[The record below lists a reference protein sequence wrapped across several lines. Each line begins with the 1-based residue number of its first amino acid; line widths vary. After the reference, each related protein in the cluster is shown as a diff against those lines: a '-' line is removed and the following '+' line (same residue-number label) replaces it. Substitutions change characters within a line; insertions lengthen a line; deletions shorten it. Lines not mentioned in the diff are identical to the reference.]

1 MRIPVPRP
9 RSLAAQL
16 FAMQAVL
23 IAVVVAGYALFTYV
37 SDRGQ
42 AEDAAR
48 VQARAVARAVADS
61 PSVREAIGTPDPT
74 AELQPYALRVMAD
87 TEVDFVTIMSPRG
100 IRWTHPDQDQIGK
113 HFLGNTERALKG
125 ETFTETY
132 KGTLGYSVRAVT
144 PVEDDRGRVI
154 GLVSAGIQVEKI
166 SERAQSQLTALL
178 VVAGG
183 ALALGAVGT
192 YVINARLRRHT
203 HGMNAAELSR
213 MHDYH
218 EAALHAVREG
228 LLMLDGQYRVALIND
243 GGRELLGVSSQ
254 DEVIGRSVADLG
266 LPAPLTGAL
275 LSSEP
280 RVDEVHLTST
290 RVLVVNTSPVSGGE
304 QRGTVVTL
312 RDVTQ
317 LQSLMGELDSERGFT
332 QALRSQAHEAANRLH
347 TVVSLIEL
355 GRAEQAVDFATA
367 ELELAQALTDQVV
380 AAVSEPVLAALLL
393 GKTAQA
399 NERGVELVV
408 SEDSRLDDGLLPES
422 LPSRDLVTILGN
434 LIDNAMDAAQG
445 SVRARVT
452 VTAYTAGAGGGDGSA
467 GTRGGAGS
475 SGAVGGSGTGGAA
488 DPAGATGTA
497 GGPSLA
503 GTDGSSGTAGRADP
517 TGTAGRGDGHGH
529 TGAVEGSG
537 KACGADPAGTAGAA
551 GGSGTAGDADSA
563 STAGMAEGP
572 GPAGTDGS
580 SGTAGWADSAGTAG
594 TADGRG
600 TAGAVGGSG
609 NGGGADPAGTAGAAG
624 GPGTAGDA
632 DSASTAGMAEGPG
645 PAGTDGSSGTAGR
658 ADSAGTA
665 GTADGRGT
673 AGAVGGSGNGGG
685 ADPAG
690 TAGAAGGPGT
700 AGSSGKADWASPA
713 GMTGRAGGPGRAGAD
728 GRSGTAGWADP
739 AGTASAAGA
748 VRGGGRAL
756 VLRVADTGAGV
767 DPDHVETVFQRGF
780 STKPAGPGGRGLGL
794 ALVRQTVNRCKG
806 TLTVREAEGGGAEFE
821 VRLPLG
827 TEPSEVTPGQ
837 GGIAPEDTPHL
848 TGTPAAA
855 PGGAL

>member
-61 PSVREAIGTPDPT
+61 PSVREAIGTPNPT
-74 AELQPYALRVMAD
+74 AALQPYALRVMAD
-87 TEVDFVTIMSPRG
+87 TEVDFVTIMSPQG
-100 IRWTHPDQDQIGK
+100 IRWTHPDKDQIGK

-132 KGTLGYSVRAVT
+132 TGTLGASVRAVT
-144 PVEDDRGRVI
+144 PVKDDSGKVI

-166 SERAQSQLTALL
+166 SERVQGQLTALL
-178 VVAGG
+178 AVAGG
-183 ALALGAVGT
+183 ALALGAIGT
-192 YVINARLRRHT
+192 YVVNARLRRHT

-218 EAALHAVREG
+218 QAALHAVREG

-243 GGRELLGVSSQ
+243 GGRELLGVSPQ
-254 DEVIGRSVADLG
+254 DRVIGRSVAELG

-280 RVDEVHLTST
+280 RVDEVHLTSS

-312 RDVTQ
+312 RDVTE

-380 AAVSEPVLAALLL
+380 AAVGEPVLAALLL

-422 LPSRDLVTILGN
+422 LPARDLVTILGN
-434 LIDNAMDAAQG
+434 LIDNAVDAAQG

-452 VTAYTAGAGGGDGSA
+452 VTAY
-467 GTRGGAGS
+467 
-475 SGAVGGSGTGGAA
+475 A
-488 DPAGATGTA
+488 DP
-497 GGPSLA
+497 
-503 GTDGSSGTAGRADP
+503 D
-517 TGTAGRGDGHGH
+517 
-529 TGAVEGSG
+529 
-537 KACGADPAGTAGAA
+537 
-551 GGSGTAGDADSA
+551 
-563 STAGMAEGP
+563 
-572 GPAGTDGS
+572 
-580 SGTAGWADSAGTAG
+580 
-594 TADGRG
+594 
-600 TAGAVGGSG
+600 
-609 NGGGADPAGTAGAAG
+609 
-624 GPGTAGDA
+624 
-632 DSASTAGMAEGPG
+632 
-645 PAGTDGSSGTAGR
+645 
-658 ADSAGTA
+658 
-665 GTADGRGT
+665 
-673 AGAVGGSGNGGG
+673 
-685 ADPAG
+685 
-690 TAGAAGGPGT
+690 
-700 AGSSGKADWASPA
+700 
-713 GMTGRAGGPGRAGAD
+713 
-728 GRSGTAGWADP
+728 RSE
-739 AGTASAAGA
+739 
-748 VRGGGRAL
+748 L
-756 VLRVADTGAGV
+756 VLRVSDTGAGV
-767 DPDHVETVFQRGF
+767 DPAHAEAVFERGF

-794 ALVRQTVNRCKG
+794 ALVRQAVNRCKG
-806 TLTVREAEGGGAEFE
+806 TLTVAEAEGGGARFE

-827 TEPSEVTPGQ
+827 SESRGPEDAT
-837 GGIAPEDTPHL
+837 APEDTTAPEHATTPESTTAPDDTSTREHTTIPEYTTAPESTTAPKDATTREHATTPESTTTPEHTTAPADTTAPKHATTPDDPTAPQHTPDPENFTAPKNPKAADSATVPHGA
-848 TGTPAAA
+848 TA
-855 PGGAL
+855 PGGDV